1 MDPSTPSVLMVANWD
16 WVLYN
21 FRLALAKSLRR
32 EGYRVTFVCP
42 DGEYVEELR
51 KEGFSWIEWSLK
63 RRSLN
68 PLMEVRA
75 LWSLAR
81 IYQRVQPDL
90 LHHDTIKPNVYGAL
104 ATWLNEKRG
113 VTDSPPE
120 VINSFMGIGFLF
132 SNRPLARYLRPLVL
146 PLMRFG
152 MRQTHIYTTFSNHED
167 RETFI
172 QQRLV
177 RPDQTR
183 VIVSEFVN
191 TDYFHPPGDTSVQ
204 EKQPVRVLMAARLLW
219 DKGVQEFVEAAQLFD
234 QRGVPVEFLLAGE
247 PDTSTPGFVPE
258 ERLREWHEA
267 GTIRWLG
274 HRSDMPNLL
283 RSVDIA
289 ALPTHYNEGLPR
301 FLVEA
306 ASSGL
311 PLVASDIEACRRVLE
326 EDENGHIVPR
336 ENAESL
342 ANAIQHLALNP
353 EKRQKMGQVSRR
365 RAVAEFAECKVVKE
379 WVDLYSQ
386 RLTDATPSR

>member
-1 MDPSTPSVLMVANWD
+1 MVANWD

>member
-1 MDPSTPSVLMVANWD
+1 MVANWD

-283 RSVDIA
+283 RS
-289 ALPTHYNEGLPR
+289 
-301 FLVEA
+301 
-306 ASSGL
+306 
-311 PLVASDIEACRRVLE
+311 
-326 EDENGHIVPR
+326 
-336 ENAESL
+336 
-342 ANAIQHLALNP
+342 
-353 EKRQKMGQVSRR
+353 
-365 RAVAEFAECKVVKE
+365 
-379 WVDLYSQ
+379 
-386 RLTDATPSR
+386 

>member
-1 MDPSTPSVLMVANWD
+1 MDPSAPSVLMVANWD

-172 QQRLV
+172 QRRLV

-191 TDYFHPPGDTSVQ
+191 TDYFHPPGETSVQ

-311 PLVASDIEACRRVLE
+311 PLIASDIEACRRVLE

-336 ENAESL
+336 KDAESL